1 MNIKLNEFKIN
12 APQAKVY
19 TDFKYITRNFAF
31 QSVSYAI
38 ECANAINHSIVK
50 NPKFENLEVWLWL

>member
-1 MNIKLNEFKIN
+1 MNIKLNEFRIN
-12 APQAKVY
+12 APQAKIR
-19 TDFKYITRNFAF
+19 TDFKIISRNFTF

-50 NPKFENLEVWLWL
+50 NPKFENLEV